1 MPKFLKLFRR
11 KSKNNN
17 DPAAAGILSP
27 SANPS
32 TSTST
37 GPQPKQKKQK
47 KLSYRQLKKQK
58 KKDKLAHFPS
68 SNKGGGGG
76 GGGQSLLSENNGGIN
91 NNNNKNN
98 NNNNNGVGV
107 GGRPS
112 SAAGSAVPAVPGWE
126 TSEEQKENSSPAGMA
141 MRSIR
146 TSAQPPPP
154 PPPRP
159 PRQFERP
166 VISIPDTT
174 GSDNAGD
181 RADSSPS
188 HEEYADSTHFYND
201 DIYEKPALSIID
213 EEKSPKNA
221 SLASPTSAA
230 SGASSGDFGDNI
242 SSEGGSGAGMSGM
255 QQLHATT
262 DGGQYNHNHNGEQPQ
277 AATNS
282 LMSPMSGNKPP
293 LTPNRLG
300 GRGSNDGATLTPSQF
315 RSPNGLPNRHNS
327 PNNKLN
333 GMTIDTNTGDAN
345 NSRHS
350 ISSEDQS
357 LRGMH
362 IAGAMSEDMVLSAD
376 EEDDEY
382 NRLAGR
388 KENATPSNSAALGGK
403 EKFVSALDR
412 SPFSYTS
419 EEDGNALF
427 PALVEDKD
435 PWQGGHHH
443 RNLHHQHHGNHSNH
457 AAGGPTSTKSSKSA
471 PAGSKNLS
479 ILPMAHETQEDIR
492 AWTPSPTKKNSFT
505 FQAGDKNV
513 GLVGGHHHHHGGG
526 TSHGSHGANGSAAG
540 DNINAGGHPKP
551 IFENFADFEPF
562 DPAGSGNAQPTHG
575 SGRYHHSKQRSH
587 GSSKSVH
594 GGSSPV
600 SSLLEES
607 RARRKGHRS
616 IEGGSPSNNFLPRSV
631 GGGGGGSSINSAP
644 VLTPSHIRGQVHSS
658 RMHKGNDSISRV
670 IDNLELH
677 VNKRRGHG
685 GAANSSVN
693 SLSQLSQ
700 HSKSDAGAAVREAKA
715 RIRRENMMHSESKMI
730 DMLAAGGPGAV
741 SAANAANAANA
752 TPRGNGHDSKEDWLF
767 DEVTDT
773 LGPPSAAADLESID
787 GRSHRSGRSLGG
799 KSHRSSKSHRSHR
812 SKKSRSEKSRGG
824 SHRRHRSSR
833 HVDDGVSV
841 DSRTSRNSRNSYRS
855 YQTTKSMVSQ
865 MSEQSRSVAND
876 LLRLEAQLNMVG
888 KTRNGGTNN
897 AAGER
902 PGGAGGSNG
911 SSGPPI
917 PAGIGGGA
925 SVVSKAELHKRRDDC
940 GMTVASHDFS
950 ISRSSA
956 GGLPRRRHHGK
967 SSSSSSSSRNHI
979 SSSARRAA
987 ARTLRSKVT
996 VIAPPGKLGIILA
1009 NRTDSRGTVV
1019 SGVRTS
1025 SVLAEQVSPGDR
1037 IIAIDEEDVSQMN
1050 VKEITTIMAR
1060 KSEFERALVLLA
1072 APKVTYD

>member
-1 MPKFLKLFRR
+1 MPKFLQLFRR
-11 KSKNNN
+11 KSKAN

-76 GGGQSLLSENNGGIN
+76 GSNLLGENNGGIHNSN
-91 NNNNKNN
+91 NNI
-98 NNNNNGVGV
+98 NGA
-107 GGRPS
+107 GGAGIGGSS

-126 TSEEQKENSSPAGMA
+126 TPEEQKENSGPAGMT
-141 MRSIR
+141 MRPAIR
-146 TSAQPPPP
+146 ASAPPPP
-154 PPPRP
+154 PPPP
-159 PRQFERP
+159 PQRRFEPP
-166 VISIPDTT
+166 VISIP
-174 GSDNAGD
+174 GD
-181 RADSSPS
+181 DDDAVVDDAADSSPS

-230 SGASSGDFGDNI
+230 SGASSRDFGD
-242 SSEGGSGAGMSGM
+242 GSGAEGADGAGTGGMHP
-255 QQLHATT
+255 HAA
-262 DGGQYNHNHNGEQPQ
+262 DAGQYNHNHGGEPPQ
-277 AATNS
+277 AATNP
-282 LMSPMSGNKPP
+282 LVSPMSGNKPP

-300 GRGSNDGATLTPSQF
+300 GHRGSSSSNGGLPNGDGPNLAPGQF
-315 RSPNGLPNRHNS
+315 RSPNGLPGRRDS

-333 GMTIDTNTGDAN
+333 GMTIDTNAGDAN

-350 ISSEDQS
+350 MSSEDQS

-362 IAGAMSEDMVLSAD
+362 IAGAMSEDMCLSPD

-388 KENATPSNSAALGGK
+388 KEVATPSNSAALGGK

-435 PWQGGHHH
+435 PWQGGHP
-443 RNLHHQHHGNHSNH
+443 HHGGHSNH
-457 AAGGPTSTKSSKSA
+457 AAGGGPTSTKSSKSA

-505 FQAGDKNV
+505 FQGGDKNV
-513 GLVGGHHHHHGGG
+513 GHHPHGGG
-526 TSHGSHGANGSAAG
+526 TNHTNHGSHGANRNNAG
-540 DNINAGGHPKP
+540 DNVNAGGHPKP

-562 DPAGSGNAQPTHG
+562 DPAGSGNAQPAHG

-631 GGGGGGSSINSAP
+631 GGGGGDRGGSSINSAP

-658 RMHKGNDSISRV
+658 RTHKGGDSISRV

-677 VNKRRGHG
+677 VNKRRGH
-685 GAANSSVN
+685 AANSSVD
-693 SLSQLSQ
+693 SLSRMSQ
-700 HSKSDAGAAVREAKA
+700 RSGSDAGVGADTAAVRDAKA

-752 TPRGNGHDSKEDWLF
+752 TPRGNGHDGKGDWLF

-824 SHRRHRSSR
+824 HRRHRSSR

-876 LLRLEAQLNMVG
+876 LLRLEAQLSMVG
-888 KTRNGGTNN
+888 KTRNGGANN
-897 AAGER
+897 ASGER
-902 PGGAGGSNG
+902 PGGAGGSGG

-925 SVVSKAELHKRRDDC
+925 SVVSRTELHKRRDDC

-967 SSSSSSSSRNHI
+967 SSSSSGGSRNHI